1 MDAEVQSGWL
11 AYLPPLLSGM
21 EITIVLTAIT
31 MVAGTVVGFVLAM
44 MRLSTMKPLR
54 FAAVFYTSLVRGLP
68 LLVQVLIVYLA
79 LPMIVGLR
87 IPAVVGG
94 TIAMSFYTGGYMS
107 EIIRSGIIS
116 VDKGQMEASRSIG
129 FTYWE
134 SMRLVVLPQAFW
146 TMLPNLANQFSTT
159 LKNTSILSVIGVMEL
174 TMSGQVIYTMNFDTV
189 RVLAMVAALYMAVF
203 LLLER
208 CTAWLER
215 RVARD

>member
-1 MDAEVQSGWL
+1 MQSGWIDYIP
-11 AYLPPLLSGM
+11 ALLRGM
-21 EITIVLTAIT
+21 EVTIVLTAIT
-31 MVAGTVVGFVLAM
+31 MSAGTVVGFVLAM
-44 MRLSTMKPLR
+44 MRLSSLR
-54 FAAVFYTSLVRGLP
+54 ALRLVAVAYTSLVRGLP

-79 LPMIVGLR
+79 LPMIVGIR
-87 IPAVVGG
+87 IPAIVGG

-107 EIIRSGIIS
+107 EIIRAGIIS

-129 FTYWE
+129 FTYWD
-134 SMRLVVLPQAFW
+134 SMRLIVLPQAFW

-174 TMSGQVIYTMNFDTV
+174 TMAGQVIYTMNFDTV
-189 RVLAMVAALYMAVF
+189 RVLALVAAMYMAVF

-208 CTAWLER
+208 CTSWLER